1 MVEGGNC
8 RPVSGEKSLM
18 KRMLASAVLLTLAV
32 AFAAAGEKTTVSG
45 VLMDKACSAENKT
58 TEKALKHSKDCA
70 LMEDCVK
77 SGYGVL
83 TADGKYIA
91 FDAAG
96 NKKAAAFVKKFKGD
110 DSIKIQVDGT
120 LEGSTLKVATIK
132 GE

>member
-1 MVEGGNC
+1 M
-8 RPVSGEKSLM
+8 R
-18 KRMLASAVLLTLAV
+18 KRVWANAVLLMLAV
-32 AFAAAGEKTTVSG
+32 GLAAAGEKTTVSG

-70 LMEDCVK
+70 LMEGCVK

-96 NKKAAAFVKKFKGD
+96 NKKAAAFVTKFKGD

-132 GE
+132 AE